1 MRNSS
6 NGASRFPRSMP
17 NAVTNFSSLPTPWNQ
32 LLCAR
37 LREEVHPFNEPDR
50 FRRLDQ
56 AYDGRNTFWSVPSPE
71 PDLSDGFWEA
81 LRLRVEKADDVAV
94 LAQRLAAAILEKYPD
109 PNRLAFAA
117 ILRAG
122 VPVADWLQKLLP
134 GSVAAAISLFVG
146 IGVDRVGL
154 AEFQRLHPDRTLIF
168 VDGWTGKGGVADE
181 LKRLGLGP
189 LAVLIDPWGCADFTG
204 IETDLFCPSA
214 CFTGPAT
221 LGFSRT
227 FFTDESEP
235 FSAYRFPESF
245 LRRDLIEAWNARG
258 PVTPTAPPTRLGR
271 FSVATTL
278 RIHSNEVCRALI
290 NAAPKELRFAESA
303 SVAMGE
309 FSLLLELAEARRVPV
324 VFDRRELAD
333 LRTRVACEMSE
344 KA

>member
-1 MRNSS
+1 MRK
-6 NGASRFPRSMP
+6 P
-17 NAVTNFSSLPTPWNQ
+17 VTDFSFLPSPWNQ

-37 LREEVHPFNEPDR
+37 LREEVHPFNEPER

-71 PDLSDGFWEA
+71 PNLSDSFWEN
-81 LRLRVEKADDVAV
+81 LNRHVRLAEPVAT
-94 LAQRLAAAILEKYPD
+94 AAERLAAAILERHPD

-122 VPVADWLQKLLP
+122 VPIAEWLQELLP
-134 GSVAAAISLFVG
+134 GSVSAAISLFVG

-154 AEFQRLHPDRTLIF
+154 TEFQNRHPERTLIF

-189 LAVLIDPWGCADFTG
+189 LAVLIDPWGRADFTG

-227 FFTDESEP
+227 FFTEATEP

-245 LRRDLIEAWNARG
+245 LRRELIEAWKTRG
-258 PVTPTAPPTRLGR
+258 PSAPTSAPVRAGR
-271 FSVATTL
+271 FSATTSL
-278 RIHSNEVCRALI
+278 RVHSNEVCRALI
-290 NAAPKELRFAESA
+290 NAAPKELRFAESRT
-303 SVAMGE
+303 VAEAE
-309 FSLLLELAEARRVPV
+309 FSLLLELADARRVPV

>member
-1 MRNSS
+1 
-6 NGASRFPRSMP
+6 MP
-17 NAVTNFSSLPTPWNQ
+17 DAVTDFSPLPTPWNQ

-71 PDLSDGFWEA
+71 PDLPDSFWEH
-81 LRLRVEKADDVAV
+81 LNRHVRQADHIA
-94 LAQRLAAAILEKYPD
+94 ATAERLAAAILERHPD

-146 IGVDRVGL
+146 IGIDCVGL
-154 AEFQRLHPDRTLIF
+154 AEFQNRHPDRTLIF

-181 LKRLGLGP
+181 LKRIGLGP

-227 FFTDESEP
+227 FFTDETEP
-235 FSAYRFPESF
+235 FSAYRFPTAF
-245 LRRDLIEAWNARG
+245 LRSDVIETWQHRAPSAITSP
-258 PVTPTAPPTRLGR
+258 PVRSGR
-271 FSVATTL
+271 FSATTNL

-290 NAAPKELRFAESA
+290 NAAPRELRFAESA
-303 SVAMGE
+303 VMARDE

-333 LRTRVACEMSE
+333 LRTRVACEMHE

>member
-1 MRNSS
+1 MRKS
-6 NGASRFPRSMP
+6 
-17 NAVTNFSSLPTPWNQ
+17 VTDFSFLPTPWNQ

-37 LREEVHPFNEPDR
+37 LREEVHPFNEPER

-71 PDLSDGFWEA
+71 PDLSDSFRES
-81 LRLRVEKADDVAV
+81 LKRRVEQADHVAV
-94 LAQRLAAAILEKYPD
+94 VAQRLAAAILEKHPD

-154 AEFQRLHPDRTLIF
+154 TEFQHRHPERTLIF

-181 LKRLGLGP
+181 LKRLELGP

-227 FFTDESEP
+227 FFTDEAEP

-245 LRRDLIEAWNARG
+245 LRRELIESWKTRG
-258 PVTPTAPPTRLGR
+258 PSAPTTAPVRAGR
-271 FSVATTL
+271 FSATTNL
-278 RIHSNEVCRALI
+278 RVHSNEVCRALI

-303 SVAMGE
+303 AAAMNE

-324 VFDRRELAD
+324 VFNRSELAD
-333 LRTRVACEMSE
+333 LRTRVACEMQG
-344 KA
+344 

>member
-1 MRNSS
+1 M
-6 NGASRFPRSMP
+6 
-17 NAVTNFSSLPTPWNQ
+17 TNDFSPLPHPWDQ

-37 LREEVHPFNEPDR
+37 LREEVHPFNEPER
-50 FRRLDQ
+50 FRALNQ

-71 PDLSDGFWEA
+71 PDLSDSFWEN
-81 LRLRVEKADDVAV
+81 LTHHVKTADPVAD
-94 LAQRLAAAILEKYPD
+94 AAGRLAAAILEKYPD

-134 GSVAAAISLFVG
+134 GSVGAAISLFVG

-154 AEFQRLHPDRTLIF
+154 AEFQNRHPDRTLIF

-227 FFTDESEP
+227 FFTTESEP
-235 FSAYRFPESF
+235 FSAYRFPASF
-245 LRRDLIEAWNARG
+245 LRPEVIAAWRDRAPA
-258 PVTPTAPPTRLGR
+258 TPTAPPERAGR
-271 FSVATTL
+271 FSVATDL
-278 RIHSNEVCRALI
+278 RVHSNEVCRALI
-290 NAAPKELRFAESA
+290 NAAPRELLFAESPA
-303 SVAMGE
+303 DARE
-309 FSLLLELAEARRVPV
+309 HFELLLELADARRVPV
-324 VFDRRELAD
+324 AFDRRDLAD
-333 LRTRVACEMSE
+333 LRTRVAAVM
-344 KA
+344 K